1 MRCSR
6 LKLGCSRS
14 VVGFCVADEELE
26 LELGGIPPLLGG
38 TLPSGEQTAELAPA
52 RQNLYSHFHVSHC
65 TQVKSTTQ
73 SIPDAVRN
81 ALADGLKM
89 FLQVC
94 KFLSG
99 ESRCV
104 WLRARGEAGRSWGH
118 KVVSWGGRGVT

>member
-1 MRCSR
+1 M
-6 LKLGCSRS
+6 
-14 VVGFCVADEELE
+14 GFCVADEELE
-26 LELGGIPPLLGG
+26 LELDGRRPAGGVQ
-38 TLPSGEQTAELAPA
+38 LPQVSKRPSSRQTV
-52 RQNLYSHFHVSHC
+52 NILYSHFRVSDC

-118 KVVSWGGRGVT
+118 KVVSWGGWGVNLQQAAAANRRT